1 MKKWADI
8 KKKKKGT
15 CHADMEDPN
24 WGVSKRAPTTII
36 TSFDKDVDCINLAD
50 RLIRRKIVPNYIEYL
65 VKWIEEPPR

>member
-1 MKKWADI
+1 
-8 KKKKKGT
+8 
-15 CHADMEDPN
+15 MEDPN